1 MFEIDLPAGYEVDEL
16 PPPVSADYGF
26 VAYQSK
32 TEAVGRTLRY
42 SRTFEVR
49 DLSVPVSKA
58 EQLKQ
63 FYRIIEN
70 DERNSAVLKA
80 AAAH

>member
-1 MFEIDLPAGYEVDEL
+1 
-16 PPPVSADYGF
+16 
-26 VAYQSK
+26 
-32 TEAVGRTLRY
+32 LRY
-42 SRTFEVR
+42 TRTFEVR

-58 EQLKQ
+58 GQLKQ

-80 AAAH
+80 AGTH